1 MVVGGQLE
9 KGSDGFT
16 RPLCTVGWVGD
27 AGVDMNVIG
36 GALADGLP
44 LDASPLMAAYLA
56 GASESGGRGLTRTDL
71 LPDREWYPSHYF
83 QALHKLIGTD
93 HSLVSCYPVPGESR
107 RRSGITLSRGLDVKR
122 DFSLRHRAVVTEAQR
137 QLAPL
142 MGGPLARFD
151 EPSPAALPPRVR
163 DVLRCVL
170 DGDSDKQVA
179 ARLGISGHTVNQYTK
194 AIHRHFGVSSRAEL
208 LARWI
213 RRGWG
218 RGAW

>member
-1 MVVGGQLE
+1 MREQGGQIQII
-9 KGSDGFT
+9 GSVESGWENGFN
-16 RPLCTVGWVGD
+16 R
-27 AGVDMNVIG
+27 AAFNR
-36 GALADGLP
+36 ALQTYSGQMEVAP
-44 LDASPLMAAYLA
+44 MMAAYFRRPA
-56 GASESGGRGLTRTDL
+56 GADGTCLRRSDL
-71 LPDREWYPSHYF
+71 VPDREWYPTRYF
-83 QALHKLIGTD
+83 ELVHETIGSD
-93 HSLVSCYPVPGESR
+93 HTVMSFVTIPGR
-107 RRSGITLSRGLDVKR
+107 PQVCHGIAVQHRLSDRR
-122 DFSLRHRAVVTEAQR
+122 DFADRERAIVAEAQR
-137 QLAPL
+137 IIVPLVGGLLA
-142 MGGPLARFD
+142 GFD

-194 AIHRHFGVSSRAEL
+194 AIHRHFGVNSRAEL